1 MANTILALDALKMV
15 YNKKSVGLDDISLN
29 IMEGEFVVVIGPS
42 GAGKSTLL
50 RCINRLI
57 TPTAGRVTFLDK
69 YEVAS
74 AKNSELREIRSH
86 IGMIFQNY
94 NLISRSSVLENVL
107 HGRLGHINPIKGLFS
122 MYSQEDKEAAI
133 KLLEDIGLGDEIYK
147 RADELSGGQKQRVGI
162 CRALSQ
168 EPKLMLADEP
178 IASLDPKSATDV
190 MEALYR
196 NCHEKGITCIANL
209 HQVDIAKKYATRIV
223 GVRKG
228 KIVFDGSPTELTDE
242 IITHLYRGKENELLA
257 Q

>member
-15 YNKKSVGLDDISLN
+15 YNQKSVGLDDISLN
-29 IMEGEFVVVIGPS
+29 IMEGEYVVVIGPS

-74 AKNSELREIRSH
+74 AKNAELREIRSH

-228 KIVFDGSPTELTDE
+228 KIVFDGPPTELTDE

>member
-15 YNKKSVGLDDISLN
+15 YNQKSVGLDDISLN

-133 KLLEDIGLGDEIYK
+133 QLLEDIGLGDEIYK

-228 KIVFDGSPTELTDE
+228 KIVFDGPPTELTDE

>member
-15 YNKKSVGLDDISLN
+15 YNQKSVGLDDISLN

-74 AKNSELREIRSH
+74 AKNAELREIRSH

-228 KIVFDGSPTELTDE
+228 KIVFDGPPTELTDE

>member
-1 MANTILALDALKMV
+1 MAKTILVLDALKMV
-15 YNKKSVGLDDISLN
+15 YNQKSVGLDDISLN

-74 AKNSELREIRSH
+74 AKNAELREIRSH

-228 KIVFDGSPTELTDE
+228 KIVFDGPPTELTDE